1 MIRADAAR
9 VERQANAR
17 RLAAAGARRVVAA
30 ARAPAPPPPPPLT
43 DADRVAYLDTAVCRL
58 FGYEPL
64 RWLRDPDGSLV
75 LVVGP
80 RPA

>member
-1 MIRADAAR
+1 MSAAR
-9 VERQANAR
+9 DLRRNEAR
-17 RLAAAGARRVVAA
+17 SRAAVGARRVVAA

-43 DADRVAYLDTAVCRL
+43 DADRAAYLDTAVCRL

-64 RWLRDPDGSLV
+64 RWLRDPDGGLV

-80 RPA
+80 RSA